1 MTEIIFNSSDDL
13 ENIHILEKKLIERVK
28 RICNIDK
35 LVYVELKN
43 KLIELAENATT
54 ETKLKFL
61 LYLCDTGLN
70 IEDIAD
76 LMTVLYT
83 HCITHLFIKKLL
95 VELIELRNDINKDN
109 DMTKICEELKINGF
123 NVYTDI
129 INDDKKPAPQKTK
142 PKRKPR
148 TKQPQTE
155 QEKEHKKKD
164 KEQKKELSQKLDLI
178 FNTEPPKEPEPEKE
192 PAGEAPQGLK
202 PEPEPTGEAPQGS
215 KPEKEHPIFKPKR
228 KPRTKKPIIY
238 NETEQKPK
246 ISPVEKIELKFY

>member
-1 MTEIIFNSSDDL
+1 MTDIKFNSSDDL
-13 ENIHILEKKLIERVK
+13 ENIHILENKLIERVK

-70 IEDIAD
+70 LEDVAE
-76 LMTVLYT
+76 LMPVLFT

-95 VELIELRNDINKDN
+95 VELIEIRNDINKDE

-123 NVYTDI
+123 NVYMDI
-129 INDDKKPAPQKTK
+129 INDDKKPPPQPPQTKPKTKRKPKTKQPEPLKEPPKEPQPETETETEPQTETETEPQPEPPKQKIKPLFK

-148 TKQPQTE
+148 TKQPQPE
-155 QEKEHKKKD
+155 QEKEHKKQD
-164 KEQKKELSQKLDLI
+164 KEQKQELYKKLELI
-178 FNTEPPKEPEPEKE
+178 FN
-192 PAGEAPQGLK
+192 
-202 PEPEPTGEAPQGS
+202 
-215 KPEKEHPIFKPKR
+215 
-228 KPRTKKPIIY
+228 
-238 NETEQKPK
+238 
-246 ISPVEKIELKFY
+246 

>member
-1 MTEIIFNSSDDL
+1 MTEKINFNLRDDIENINIL
-13 ENIHILEKKLIERVK
+13 ENKLIERVK

-70 IEDIAD
+70 LEDVAE
-76 LMTVLYT
+76 LLPVLYT

-95 VELIELRNDINKDN
+95 FELIELRNDINKDE

-123 NVYTDI
+123 NVYMDI
-129 INDDKKPAPQKTK
+129 INDDKKPAPPPPPPKPK
-142 PKRKPR
+142 PKRKPKPKQPEPQTEPQTETETEQQKQPFKPKRKPRASPAGFKNPR

-155 QEKEHKKKD
+155 QAKEEKKQD
-164 KEQKKELSQKLDLI
+164 KEQKKELYKKLELI
-178 FNTEPPKEPEPEKE
+178 FN
-192 PAGEAPQGLK
+192 
-202 PEPEPTGEAPQGS
+202 
-215 KPEKEHPIFKPKR
+215 
-228 KPRTKKPIIY
+228 
-238 NETEQKPK
+238 
-246 ISPVEKIELKFY
+246 

>member
-1 MTEIIFNSSDDL
+1 MTEKINFNLRDDIENINIL
-13 ENIHILEKKLIERVK
+13 ENKLIERVK

-70 IEDIAD
+70 LEDVAE
-76 LMTVLYT
+76 LLPVLYT

-95 VELIELRNDINKDN
+95 FELIELRNDINKDE

-123 NVYTDI
+123 NVYMDI
-129 INDDKKPAPQKTK
+129 INDDKKPTPPPPPPPKPKPTRKPKPKQPEPQTEPQTETETEQPKPK

-148 TKQPQTE
+148 TKQPLTE
-155 QEKEHKKKD
+155 QEKEHKKQD
-164 KEQKKELSQKLDLI
+164 KEQKKELYKKLELI
-178 FNTEPPKEPEPEKE
+178 FN
-192 PAGEAPQGLK
+192 
-202 PEPEPTGEAPQGS
+202 
-215 KPEKEHPIFKPKR
+215 
-228 KPRTKKPIIY
+228 
-238 NETEQKPK
+238 
-246 ISPVEKIELKFY
+246 